1 MPPKDGLRLNHL
13 GHAKQARPVPG
24 HPHQQSA
31 VTTAQPKTRRRA
43 PQGDAELM
51 SEKQVLGLKPAS
63 RL

>member
-1 MPPKDGLRLNHL
+1 
-13 GHAKQARPVPG
+13 VPG
-24 HPHQQSA
+24 HPHQQSP